1 MKPHRLLFKIW
12 IAGFL
17 LLLMIGMADAAPFLV
32 CDAEP
37 NVDSCVVEVDGVEFP
52 TPYPLHYDLAG
63 IATGNHTVRARFV
76 NALWGASEWSDPL
89 DFTRPS
95 LGVPSGLGL
104 SAD

>member
-1 MKPHRLLFKIW
+1 MKNISTIFIVLLSLGLAFSPVTVQ
-12 IAGFL
+12 
-17 LLLMIGMADAAPFLV
+17 AAPFLV

-37 NVDSCVVEVDGVEFP
+37 NVDSCVVEVNGVEFP

-63 IATGNHTVRARFV
+63 INMGAHTVRAKFV
-76 NALWGASEWSDPL
+76 NALWGDTAWSDPL